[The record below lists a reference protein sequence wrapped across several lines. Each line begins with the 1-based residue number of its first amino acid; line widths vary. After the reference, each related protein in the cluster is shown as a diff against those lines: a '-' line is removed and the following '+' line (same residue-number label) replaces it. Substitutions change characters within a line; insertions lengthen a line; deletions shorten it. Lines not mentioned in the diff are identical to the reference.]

1 MAYYC
6 CFRLGGNQ
14 DFLEFLQK
22 TFYNINYWKKK
33 SKNEFYIWEN
43 IERKRERE
51 RERLGQLDVSLRKR
65 SIGVWLQ
72 GLIWSRQIVCFY
84 IVRV

>member
-51 RERLGQLDVSLRKR
+51 RERDKDNLMLVWGRDVL
-65 SIGVWLQ
+65 
-72 GLIWSRQIVCFY
+72 VCDFKGWFDH
-84 IVRV
+84 VRLCAFI